1 MSKRNIARKT
11 LLFEFYKLI
20 EDMSDWKSAICRTVL
35 ASLHMTI
42 VLRNERADIL
52 LVFLH
57 YYNVDLKDVVRAC
70 L

>member
-1 MSKRNIARKT
+1 MSS
-11 LLFEFYKLI
+11 LFEFYKFI
-20 EDMSDWKSAICRTVL
+20 EEMSDWKSALCRTVL

-70 L
+70 